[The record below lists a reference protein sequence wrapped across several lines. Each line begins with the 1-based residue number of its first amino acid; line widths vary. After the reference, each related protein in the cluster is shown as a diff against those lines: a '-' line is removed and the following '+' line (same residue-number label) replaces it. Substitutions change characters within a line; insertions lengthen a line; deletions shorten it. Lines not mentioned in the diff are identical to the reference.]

1 MESGPVLHVSP
12 YRFARSGSVLL
23 IVSKIIE
30 LFSTVF
36 FSSLSLVYTERISNL
51 SWKEWNWFEMEKVEL
66 VNC

>member
-36 FSSLSLVYTERISNL
+36 FSSLSLAYTERISNTV
-51 SWKEWNWFEMEKVEL
+51 KECNWFEMEKVEL